1 MTGYNANAS
10 GFCNQSMS
18 YKGKKYGLTYYTDY
32 MGFIYDNELLQKA
45 GIASPPTTWAEV
57 ADQAKTVKSKGL
69 SASPELASMAQ
80 ETWLIEVLSAMV
92 FTHSGRFVD
101 DKRNA

>member
-1 MTGYNANAS
+1 
-10 GFCNQSMS
+10 
-18 YKGKKYGLTYYTDY
+18 

-69 SASPELASMAQ
+69 SEWPGLGSMAQ

-92 FTHSGRFVD
+92 FSQGGRFVD
-101 DKRNA
+101 DNGNAVTQEGGARSALRWLLDAVHQARILSPSS